1 MANSWYAYLGGDVTL
16 ISSYRRTSVEPA
28 FKRDGSIL
36 SAVYLPDVEDED
48 GNVGSVYPA
57 YIPSS
62 VLDHIANALISG
74 EAQPRPLPSDGDIDT
89 DSEVGAQIETYVCL
103 R

>member
-16 ISSYRRTSVEPA
+16 VSSYRRTNVELPSL
-28 FKRDGSIL
+28 KDGNTL

-48 GNVGSVYPA
+48 GNVCSVYPA
-57 YIPSS
+57 YIPSDA
-62 VLDHIANALISG
+62 LDSIAEALITGRSLSLDS
-74 EAQPRPLPSDGDIDT
+74 QP
-89 DSEVGAQIETYVCL
+89 YVCL

>member
-16 ISSYRRTSVEPA
+16 ISSYRRTSVEPSLR
-28 FKRDGSIL
+28 RDGSAL

-62 VLDHIANALISG
+62 VLDHIANALVSG
-74 EAQPRPLPSDGDIDT
+74 EAQPRPSNADIDA
-89 DSEVGAQIETYVCL
+89 DSEVGAQIETYVYL

>member
-16 ISSYRRTSVEPA
+16 TSSYRRTSVEPA
-28 FKRDGSIL
+28 FKRDGSVL

-74 EAQPRPLPSDGDIDT
+74 EAQPRPSNAAIDA
-89 DSEVGAQIETYVCL
+89 DSEVGAEIETYVCL

>member
-16 ISSYRRTSVEPA
+16 TSSYRRTSVVPT
-28 FKRDGSIL
+28 FKKDGTKL

-48 GNVGSVYPA
+48 GNVCSVYPA
-57 YIPSS
+57 AVPSS
-62 VLDHIANALISG
+62 ALDYIAEALITGRSQSTDT
-74 EAQPRPLPSDGDIDT
+74 QP
-89 DSEVGAQIETYVCL
+89 YVCL

>member
-16 ISSYRRTSVEPA
+16 RSSYRRTNVTPT
-28 FKRDGSIL
+28 FKKDGNTL
-36 SAVYLPDVEDED
+36 SAVYLPDTEDED
-48 GNVGSVYPA
+48 GNVCSVYPA

-62 VLDHIANALISG
+62 ALDYIAEALITG
-74 EAQPRPLPSDGDIDT
+74 RAQSLDGQPYI
-89 DSEVGAQIETYVCL
+89 CL